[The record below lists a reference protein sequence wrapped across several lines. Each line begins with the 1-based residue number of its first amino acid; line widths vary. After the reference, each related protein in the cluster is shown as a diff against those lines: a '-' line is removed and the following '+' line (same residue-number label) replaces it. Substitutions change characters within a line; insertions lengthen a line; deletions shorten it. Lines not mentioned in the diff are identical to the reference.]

1 MSESDKERNI
11 EKGIATLEA
20 LKVNIENI
28 QKQLATVELSIQE
41 HNRALETM
49 EYYKDMDND
58 DILVPVGAGV
68 FIGAKISG
76 KKALI
81 SIGNDLFTELPIE
94 KIIEKL
100 KNRKKELED
109 LQKKLTED
117 LYKLQENY
125 TLLSAQVEEDYR
137 KYLEERGNVQAP

>member
-1 MSESDKERNI
+1 MSENDKERNI

-20 LKVNIENI
+20 LKVNIDNI

-49 EYYKDMDND
+49 EHYKDMDND

-137 KYLEERGNVQAP
+137 KYLEGRRNVQAP

>member
-1 MSESDKERNI
+1 MSENDKERNI

-20 LKVNIENI
+20 LKVNIDNI

>member
-20 LKVNIENI
+20 IKVNIDNI

-100 KNRKKELED
+100 KKRKNELEE

-137 KYLEERGNVQAP
+137 KY

>member
-137 KYLEERGNVQAP
+137 KYLEERRNVQAP